1 MRQISVRDDIF
12 WNYGGGQTVVALG
25 FASQFV
31 VKSC

>member
-1 MRQISVRDDIF
+1 MRQISVRDGIF
-12 WNYGGGQTVVALG
+12 WICGDGQTVVALG